1 MKNGAS
7 VQQCDTNTTSYVI
20 QKPCMGS
27 NVMVEL
33 SKDEPTAFNFG
44 VEDIR
49 AMKLLGDGG
58 MLLTFNDGST
68 LTITNFAQA
77 KDHFPFTDIALSD
90 GTVMN
95 LQKVAMGLAD
105 TLPQDTVADLTILKP
120 QGTLAQ
126 TEFTLQQGKTYTL
139 GFDMKEVAAVD
150 QHGSD
155 LVVAFKDGTQLTL
168 HDYAEVNGSP
178 LPPQMTLAD
187 GSVVPAAQLI
197 NVLNVAAAE
206 QIKTVEPAAGEESH
220 AAKHVAVEKPVQV
233 AQADVSAEKLA
244 QIEPAAGTAAAAPGG
259 SGYGFNSSV
268 DPVSIGTLSPVG
280 PIGVT
285 ALAFGLPTLQEG
297 PTVVTPAAV
306 PLATATLSAN
316 NTYTYEDTPV
326 NLQIAGAGSNPA
338 GQTLTVTIS
347 GIPTGWTVDIGAS
360 GGGTYNPTTH
370 TYTITLPQ
378 GHTYQGG
385 PVLIPPHNSDADIAQ
400 PTNPPLHVTMVAT
413 DVGTGATEIVE
424 KDMNVIVD
432 AVADQPDLAVVNVSG
447 SDNVPLA
454 LDIHAAV
461 TDTDGSEVLTTATL
475 TGIPAG
481 FTLNHGTLSGGV
493 WTVNAADLSDL
504 KITAPRGYDGSF
516 VVTVRVNN
524 EEAHLTDQ
532 EITLTNNTNFNV
544 ESFLVTF
551 VDTTPVVGNSQATV
565 DDTSLSAGPN
575 VVNGSVSINYQL
587 DTPGTFAPTS
597 TFSAGG
603 SLAGGHLS
611 SHGSPVTV
619 TLSGNTY
626 TGKDANGTTVF
637 TLVVNSDGTYT
648 FTQLH
653 ELDHADPNNPNDS
666 ISLNFTVAATDAD
679 GDTANGVITINVL
692 DDAPIAANDTLATD
706 HTATGNVTSN
716 DTLSQDVSNTVTQVV
731 YNGTTYTVPTT
742 GTVTI
747 AAAHGT
753 LVIDATGHYTYTSN
767 NSGPG
772 DDVFRYTLR
781 DYDGDTSQANLT
793 ATVTDID
800 TIPVVGNSEATVDE
814 TALPGGPNVATGTV
828 PADYFADAPGAI
840 TAVNNFSAGG
850 SLLGGH
856 LSSHGSPVAVTL
868 SGNQYTGKDAG
879 GTTIFTLVVNP
890 DGTYTFTQYHQL
902 DHADGSNPNDVI
914 DLNFTV
920 RGTDSDGDFA
930 DGTITIHVRDD
941 APIANNDDFV
951 SSTGT
956 ATGNIIAND
965 HVGVDTPGRVYDVTF
980 GGETKTIP
988 DGGSVTFA
996 NASGTLVINSLGQF
1010 TFTPPVAGQ
1019 GTSFTYHLID
1029 FDGDKS
1035 VVDANHGHVTIDTN
1049 GVPTITG
1056 SAVTVD
1062 ETNLANSG
1070 TQTVSGTYT
1079 YDFGGDG
1086 QGTTGGIKN
1095 NGYTGPSLTS
1105 QGSAVTV
1112 TLSGNTYTGKDA
1124 NGTTVFT
1131 MVINTDGHY
1140 TFTQFK
1146 ELDHPNPNDPND
1158 ALNLKFLVTITD
1170 ANGDTANGTITAT
1183 VLDDGPVA
1191 VNDSFVSST
1200 GTSTGNIMAND
1211 HVGADTPGR
1220 VYDVTFGG
1228 ETKTIPDGGSVTF
1241 ANASGTLV
1249 INSLGQF
1256 TFTPP
1261 VAGQGTSF
1269 TYHLIDFD
1277 GDKSVVDANHG
1288 HVTIDTNGV
1297 PTITGSAVTVDE
1309 TTMADTG
1316 TAQVAHGTYTYS
1328 YGGDGQGTTGGIAA
1342 VAYTGPA
1349 LKSQGQ
1355 DVTVTL
1361 SGNTFTGKVGSVT
1374 IFTMVVN
1381 TDGTYTFTQFKELD
1395 HPNPNDPNDA
1405 LNLGF
1410 TVRITDSNGDSAI
1423 GTLTATV
1430 LDDGPVANNDT
1441 FISSSATASGNIM
1454 ANDHVGADT
1463 PGRVYDVTFGGET
1476 KTLPADGSSVTFT
1489 NASGTLVIN
1498 ASGAFT
1504 FTPPLAGQG
1513 ATFTYHL
1520 IDFDGDKSVV
1530 DANHGHVTIDTN
1542 AIPIVGDS
1550 VVVTD
1555 ETSLISGPS
1564 VTTGTV
1570 SASFFGDGPGV
1581 ISAVNTFTSGGS
1593 EMNGHLTSHG
1603 SPVTVTL
1610 SGNTWTG
1617 KDANGTT
1624 VFTLQLATD
1633 GSYTFT
1639 QFKELDH
1646 ADPNNPND
1654 IINLNFTVKG
1664 TDVDGDSDT
1673 GIITVNVRDD
1683 APSALD
1689 DTVNMPSG
1697 TMTATGN
1704 VLANDTPGQDVPVP
1718 VVSVVYNGT
1727 TYALPQDGSNV
1738 TITGAH
1744 GTLVIN
1750 STGAYT
1756 YTSSNTTTGTDQFT
1770 YTIRDYDGDRSTAHL
1785 NVTVTDINTVPV
1797 VDNSTISLDETNL
1810 DAGPVVMGGQV
1821 PVNYFNDGP
1830 GTITAVNQFSAGG
1843 SLMGGHLT
1851 SHGSPVT
1858 VTLSGNT
1865 WTGKDA
1871 SGATVFTLVVTSSG
1885 AYTFTQFHELDHADP
1900 NNPNDVINLNFTV
1913 KGTDADGDSD
1923 TGVITVQVLDD
1934 APVAINDSFL
1944 SSTSTATGN
1953 IMAND
1958 HVGADVSGRVY
1969 DVTFGGETR
1978 TLPADGSNVTITN
1991 SAGTLVINSTGQF
2004 TFTPPLAGQ
2013 GATFTYHLIDFDGDK
2028 SVVDANHGT
2037 VTVDT
2042 NGVPV
2047 VTDASGTVMEAG
2059 SHDVN
2064 GIVTANFFGD
2074 GPGTFVTCGDFS
2086 ATGSLMNGRLT
2097 TGGVAIT
2104 VTNTGHG
2111 YVGTANGQTVFT
2123 LDIAA
2128 NGTYTFHL
2136 LKPLDHGNPN
2146 DPNDVIDLNF
2156 QVCAVDKDGDV
2167 GHGTLAIHV
2176 VDSGPVA
2183 TSDLVNYCANDYFHN
2198 GNLITGFNPGG
2209 GSAGVDVLGWD
2220 SPTTVYAIS
2229 STTGGTHGIAT
2240 TGVTEIDGQHGKL
2253 YVFSNGAYVYYA
2265 SDDGQYTDTFTYYLK
2280 DYDGDAS
2287 SATLSVTAQS
2297 SHSANA
2303 SIIVVSG
2310 TTYGDDG
2317 NNALIAYAQGC
2328 QRHRLCGRRR
2338 RRDHDLVR

>member
-1 MKNGAS
+1 M
-7 VQQCDTNTTSYVI
+7 
-20 QKPCMGS
+20 
-27 NVMVEL
+27 
-33 SKDEPTAFNFG
+33 
-44 VEDIR
+44 
-49 AMKLLGDGG
+49 
-58 MLLTFNDGST
+58 
-68 LTITNFAQA
+68 
-77 KDHFPFTDIALSD
+77 
-90 GTVMN
+90 
-95 LQKVAMGLAD
+95 
-105 TLPQDTVADLTILKP
+105 
-120 QGTLAQ
+120 
-126 TEFTLQQGKTYTL
+126 
-139 GFDMKEVAAVD
+139 
-150 QHGSD
+150 
-155 LVVAFKDGTQLTL
+155 
-168 HDYAEVNGSP
+168 
-178 LPPQMTLAD
+178 
-187 GSVVPAAQLI
+187 
-197 NVLNVAAAE
+197 
-206 QIKTVEPAAGEESH
+206 
-220 AAKHVAVEKPVQV
+220 
-233 AQADVSAEKLA
+233 
-244 QIEPAAGTAAAAPGG
+244 
-259 SGYGFNSSV
+259 
-268 DPVSIGTLSPVG
+268 
-280 PIGVT
+280 
-285 ALAFGLPTLQEG
+285 
-297 PTVVTPAAV
+297 
-306 PLATATLSAN
+306 
-316 NTYTYEDTPV
+316 
-326 NLQIAGAGSNPA
+326 
-338 GQTLTVTIS
+338 
-347 GIPTGWTVDIGAS
+347 
-360 GGGTYNPTTH
+360 
-370 TYTITLPQ
+370 
-378 GHTYQGG
+378 
-385 PVLIPPHNSDADIAQ
+385 
-400 PTNPPLHVTMVAT
+400 
-413 DVGTGATEIVE
+413 
-424 KDMNVIVD
+424 
-432 AVADQPDLAVVNVSG
+432 
-447 SDNVPLA
+447 
-454 LDIHAAV
+454 
-461 TDTDGSEVLTTATL
+461 
-475 TGIPAG
+475 
-481 FTLNHGTLSGGV
+481 
-493 WTVNAADLSDL
+493 
-504 KITAPRGYDGSF
+504 
-516 VVTVRVNN
+516 
-524 EEAHLTDQ
+524 
-532 EITLTNNTNFNV
+532 
-544 ESFLVTF
+544 
-551 VDTTPVVGNSQATV
+551 
-565 DDTSLSAGPN
+565 
-575 VVNGSVSINYQL
+575 
-587 DTPGTFAPTS
+587 
-597 TFSAGG
+597 
-603 SLAGGHLS
+603 
-611 SHGSPVTV
+611 
-619 TLSGNTY
+619 
-626 TGKDANGTTVF
+626 
-637 TLVVNSDGTYT
+637 
-648 FTQLH
+648 
-653 ELDHADPNNPNDS
+653 
-666 ISLNFTVAATDAD
+666 
-679 GDTANGVITINVL
+679 
-692 DDAPIAANDTLATD
+692 
-706 HTATGNVTSN
+706 
-716 DTLSQDVSNTVTQVV
+716 
-731 YNGTTYTVPTT
+731 
-742 GTVTI
+742 
-747 AAAHGT
+747 
-753 LVIDATGHYTYTSN
+753 
-767 NSGPG
+767 
-772 DDVFRYTLR
+772 
-781 DYDGDTSQANLT
+781 
-793 ATVTDID
+793 
-800 TIPVVGNSEATVDE
+800 
-814 TALPGGPNVATGTV
+814 
-828 PADYFADAPGAI
+828 
-840 TAVNNFSAGG
+840 
-850 SLLGGH
+850 
-856 LSSHGSPVAVTL
+856 
-868 SGNQYTGKDAG
+868 
-879 GTTIFTLVVNP
+879 
-890 DGTYTFTQYHQL
+890 
-902 DHADGSNPNDVI
+902 
-914 DLNFTV
+914 
-920 RGTDSDGDFA
+920 
-930 DGTITIHVRDD
+930 
-941 APIANNDDFV
+941 
-951 SSTGT
+951 
-956 ATGNIIAND
+956 
-965 HVGVDTPGRVYDVTF
+965 
-980 GGETKTIP
+980 
-988 DGGSVTFA
+988 
-996 NASGTLVINSLGQF
+996 
-1010 TFTPPVAGQ
+1010 
-1019 GTSFTYHLID
+1019 
-1029 FDGDKS
+1029 
-1035 VVDANHGHVTIDTN
+1035 
-1049 GVPTITG
+1049 PTITG

-2280 DYDGDAS
+2280 DYDGDTS

-2317 NNALIAYAQGC
+2317 NNALIAYAQGVNDTVYAGGGDDVIMTWSGNDTIHGGAGNDAIFGEYGAD
-2328 QRHRLCGRRR
+2328 QLWGDAGADIFVAHRADMDGGVQGKFY
-2338 RRDHDLVR
+2338 DTVHDFNTGEGDVIDLTALIDNGSAAQASINNYVRAVSENGGTMLQVNNNDGSGWHDAMFVANHTSLDVQTLLHNGNLDV